1 MPEEYDCLGIG
12 MDLSAGLKEK
22 NDWTVMTLGGIK
34 DGKIY
39 LIDQR
44 RARNSWQPRKD
55 RHYVRDAC

>member
-1 MPEEYDCLGIG
+1 

-44 RARNSWQPRKD
+44 RARTLGNLEKID
-55 RHYVRDAC
+55 IMCEMLG